1 MHFNTNALELLITE
15 RRQEWEREVARDRLV
30 NQLRRAPRPAP
41 AVPLTG
47 GLRMGEI
54 LRRLRGAGV
63 LGQNRLGGAE
73 LPRVTAAAAR
83 ACAPVASPR
92 QGWR

>member
-15 RRQEWEREVARDRLV
+15 RRQEWEREVAQDRLV
-30 NQLRRAPRPAP
+30 NQLRRGPGPAP
-41 AVPLTG
+41 AAG
-47 GLRMGEI
+47 GLLRIGEI
-54 LRRLRGAGV
+54 LRRLRGARV
-63 LGQNRLGGAE
+63 LGQNRIGGAE
-73 LPRVTAAAAR
+73 LPRVTAAAAS